1 MKTINSKFSIILG
14 FTMMVILLS
23 VLIVTG
29 LSRIQ
34 NVSQRLQTVVDQ
46 SNVKIELTSLLY
58 NIVQRRLN
66 TLYDSLLYAIPN
78 EEDKNQ
84 NEFLVLDEDF
94 SIAYGQLQTIPA
106 SSSETKYLESTRKN
120 LALSL
125 SLQSQILD
133 ALHDGKREQALNIMQ
148 LKLKP
153 AYEEALNSLSQV
165 LRIHTQSTRDAEKQA
180 MEVSENGYL
189 LISIVGVITVLITLL
204 IAFLIM
210 RRVTHT
216 EEELILAKEEAETA
230 AKMNAILLED
240 TSKEVEIRTAQ
251 LSETN
256 RELEHA
262 IVQLK
267 QAKNTAESASR
278 SKGEFLANMS
288 HEIRTPMNAVIGMT
302 KLLLDTDLK
311 PEQLDF
317 VQTIH
322 GSGETLLSLIN
333 DILDFS
339 KIEAGKLDLESSP
352 FNVLDCVESA
362 MDLVASKASAKNL
375 ELITLFE
382 RDVPLSI
389 KGDVTRLRQI
399 LLNLLSN
406 AVKFTSQGEIRVR
419 VSAESNNTAGGI
431 ILGFAIEDTGIGI
444 PSDRINSLFEE
455 FTQVDATITRRYGG
469 SGLGLAISKRLCE
482 LMGGSFTVSSE
493 VDKGS
498 IFKFTLA
505 TDVVDNPIPQCL
517 KPNDAVLQGKRIL
530 ILDDNQTHLD
540 LLTQQLQHWGCVVT
554 AFNDPQAVLDLLR
567 ARSHSFDAILMDL
580 EMPRLNGLVL
590 TYEIRQLYSVK
601 ELPIVIMVILGSMA
615 WQDLGN
621 KSQFPAHLYKPIKLA
636 QLHRALLSIFTH
648 TSTDEVKQPK
658 ADATL
663 PKPKVQSIRI
673 LLAEDNVTNQKVALL
688 MLKRLGYRADVANDG
703 EEVLSALE
711 KQRYDL
717 IFMDV
722 QMPKLDGLEATR
734 QIRQKWT
741 QATESPY
748 IIAMTAHALQGY
760 REQCIAAGMNDY
772 VTKPIKLEELENAIN
787 RCLEERII

>member
-1 MKTINSKFSIILG
+1 
-14 FTMMVILLS
+14 MMVILLS

-106 SSSETKYLESTRKN
+106 SASETIYLESTRKN

-125 SLQSQILD
+125 SLQSQILE
-133 ALHDGKREQALNIMQ
+133 ALHDGKRDQALTIMQ

-180 MEVSENGYL
+180 MEVSENGHL
-189 LISIVGVITVLITLL
+189 FISIVGAITIIITLL
-204 IAFLIM
+204 IAFLII

-216 EEELILAKEEAETA
+216 EKELILAKEEAETA

-339 KIEAGKLDLESSP
+339 KIEAGKLDLESTP

-375 ELITLFE
+375 ELVTLF
-382 RDVPLSI
+382 DSNVPLSI

-406 AVKFTSQGEIRVR
+406 AVKFTAHGEIRVHITT
-419 VSAESNNTAGGI
+419 ESSNAAGGI

-444 PSDRINSLFEE
+444 PADRIDSLFEE

-482 LMGGSFTVSSE
+482 LMGGTFSVKSV
-493 VDKGS
+493 VDAGS
-498 IFKFTLA
+498 TFKFTLA

-517 KPNDAVLQGKRIL
+517 HPNDPILKGKRIL
-530 ILDDNQTHLD
+530 IIDDNLTHLN
-540 LLTQQLQHWGCVVT
+540 LLIKQLQHWGCEVT
-554 AFNDPQAVLDLLR
+554 AMTDPVAALELLR
-567 ARSHSFDAILMDL
+567 ARSQVFDAILMDL

-621 KSQFPAHLYKPIKLA
+621 KSQFPAYLYKPVRLA
-636 QLHRALLSIFTH
+636 HLHRNLSSVFTH
-648 TSTDEVKQPK
+648 TPTDEIKQLNNTK
-658 ADATL
+658 ASNSNS
-663 PKPKVQSIRI
+663 PQNIHI
-673 LLAEDNVTNQKVALL
+673 LLAEDNITNQKVALL

-703 EEVLSALE
+703 EEVLTALE
-711 KQRYDL
+711 NRTYDL

-734 QIRQKWT
+734 RIRQQWT
-741 QATESPY
+741 QPGKIPY

-772 VTKPIKLEELENAIN
+772 VTKPIKLEELENSIN
-787 RCLEERII
+787 RCLEERML